1 MLTLNNITVIFN
13 ESTSLEKKVL
23 SSLSLEV
30 EEGDFICILGS
41 NGAGKSTLFNSI
53 IGAVPYYG
61 DIILNEENLSKVKK
75 NKRMKSIGIVYQ
87 DPLKGTAPHLSV
99 YENILL
105 ATKEK
110 TFLKRGFIKS
120 LKEKIIKDLKTFDL
134 GLENNLNTA
143 CEHLS
148 GGMRQAL
155 SLYMATYS
163 NPKLLLLDEHTAA
176 LDPKTQD
183 IIMNITSSLISE
195 RKITTLMITHN
206 LKTALT
212 YGNRLIILNN
222 GKVAFDVKG
231 KEKENLTEEKLLKGY
246 SSSLS
251 DETIFSA
258 F

>member
-30 EEGDFICILGS
+30 EDGDFICILGS

-231 KEKENLTEEKLLKGY
+231 EEKKKLTPEDLLKMFEEAD
-246 SSSLS
+246 LKAI
-251 DETIFSA
+251 EQN
-258 F
+258 

>member
-23 SSLSLEV
+23 SSLSLQV

-41 NGAGKSTLFNSI
+41 NGAGKSTLFNTI
-53 IGAVPYYG
+53 TGDVPYYG
-61 DIILNEENLSKVKK
+61 DIILNNENINKLKK
-75 NKRMKSIGIVYQ
+75 NKRMKNIGIVYQ
-87 DPLKGTAPHLSV
+87 DPLKGSAPHLSV

-105 ATKEK
+105 ASKEK
-110 TFLKRGFIKS
+110 TFLKRGFFS
-120 LKEKIIKDLKTFDL
+120 SFKEKIVSDLKKFNL
-134 GLENNLNTA
+134 GLENNLNTS

-163 NPKLLLLDEHTAA
+163 PIKILLLDEHTAA
-176 LDPKTQD
+176 LDPKTQEV
-183 IIMNITSSLISE
+183 IMNITSSLISE
-195 RKITTLMITHN
+195 KKITTLMITHN

-212 YGNRLIILNN
+212 YGNRLLILNK
-222 GKVAFDVKG
+222 GKIALDVKG
-231 KEKENLTEEKLLKGY
+231 KDKENLNEGKLLKAY

-258 F
+258 L

>member
-1 MLTLNNITVIFN
+1 
-13 ESTSLEKKVL
+13 
-23 SSLSLEV
+23 
-30 EEGDFICILGS
+30 
-41 NGAGKSTLFNSI
+41 
-53 IGAVPYYG
+53 
-61 DIILNEENLSKVKK
+61 
-75 NKRMKSIGIVYQ
+75 MKSIGIVYQ

-231 KEKENLTEEKLLKGY
+231 EEKENLTEEKLLKGY

>member
-30 EEGDFICILGS
+30 EDGDFICILGS

-99 YENILL
+99 YENILI
-105 ATKEK
+105 APQEK

-195 RKITTLMITHN
+195 RKIPTLMITHN

>member
-110 TFLKRGFIKS
+110 
-120 LKEKIIKDLKTFDL
+120 IIKDLKTFDL
-134 GLENNLNTA
+134 CLENNLNTA

-231 KEKENLTEEKLLKGY
+231 EEKENLTEEKLLKGY